1 MPLIVSIIS
10 NLDCHMNKPLKI
22 ALITLSL
29 IIGIPVLLLSG
40 YVFLMADFFSGPNE
54 KTCVK
59 MTERFLGC
67 KLGKDYEFLE
77 YDVDF
82 SHPDRPLSF
91 SIKLPSQRF
100 QKVIDFCKEEASKG
114 QNKIIQKDGDHDTYT
129 QPIHKTVEGY
139 QKFEEVRWQGDRVH
153 YKSLD
158 IIVDERIVVF
168 SWMDY

>member
-1 MPLIVSIIS
+1 
-10 NLDCHMNKPLKI
+10 MNKAFKYIII
-22 ALITLSL
+22 ALITLIGL
-29 IIGIPVLLLSG
+29 IVVIWGIR
-40 YVFLMADFFSGPNE
+40 VFLFADFFSGPNE

-67 KLGKDYEFLE
+67 KLGKDYEILE

-82 SHPDRPLSF
+82 SHPDRPLSIA
-91 SIKLPSQRF
+91 IKLPLQRF
-100 QKVIDFCKEEASKG
+100 QKVADFCKDEASKG
-114 QNKIIQKDGDHDTYT
+114 QDKTIKKDGDNDIITTHL
-129 QPIHKTVEGY
+129 HKTTEGY

-158 IIVDERIVVF
+158 VILDEKVVSF

>member
-1 MPLIVSIIS
+1 
-10 NLDCHMNKPLKI
+10 MNRQIKI
-22 ALITLSL
+22 ALLS
-29 IIGIPVLLLSG
+29 IAVMVGIPLILLCG
-40 YVFLMADFFSGPNE
+40 YVFLFADFYSAPSE
-54 KTCVK
+54 EECIK
-59 MTERFLGC
+59 MAERFLDY
-67 KLGKDYEFLE
+67 KLGKDYEILE

-114 QNKIIQKDGDHDTYT
+114 QNKIIQKDGNHDTYT

-158 IIVDERIVVF
+158 ILVGERIVVF

>member
-1 MPLIVSIIS
+1 MNKAIKYFFIALLSFIGLIVVIW
-10 NLDCHMNKPLKI
+10 
-22 ALITLSL
+22 
-29 IIGIPVLLLSG
+29 GIR
-40 YVFLMADFFSGPNE
+40 VFIFADFFSGPNE
-54 KTCVK
+54 KTCII

-67 KLGKDYEFLE
+67 KLGKDYEILE

-82 SHPDRPLSF
+82 SHPDRPLTF
-91 SIKLPSQRF
+91 SLRLPPHRF
-100 QKVIDFCKEEASKG
+100 QKVVDFCNSEASKG

>member
-1 MPLIVSIIS
+1 
-10 NLDCHMNKPLKI
+10 MNKPI
-22 ALITLSL
+22 IITLITIAVMIVL
-29 IIGIPVLLLSG
+29 PFLLLYG
-40 YVFLMADFFSGPNE
+40 YVFFFSDSFSEPNE
-54 KTCVK
+54 KDYIKTA
-59 MTERFLGC
+59 ERFLGC
-67 KLGKDYEFLE
+67 KLGKDYEILE

-91 SIKLPSQRF
+91 SLRLPPQRF
-100 QKVIDFCKEEASKG
+100 QKVVDFCKREASKG

-158 IIVDERIVVF
+158 ILVGERIVVF

>member
-1 MPLIVSIIS
+1 
-10 NLDCHMNKPLKI
+10 MNKPIKK
-22 ALITLSL
+22 ALITLTVL
-29 IIGIPVLLLSG
+29 VGLVVLLLPFCNL
-40 YVFLMADFFSGPNE
+40 FLIADFFSEPSE
-54 KTCVK
+54 KGCVK
-59 MTERFLGC
+59 TAERFLGC
-67 KLGKDYEFLE
+67 KLGKDYEILE

-91 SIKLPSQRF
+91 SLRLPPHRF
-100 QKVIDFCKEEASKG
+100 QKVVDFCNSEASKG